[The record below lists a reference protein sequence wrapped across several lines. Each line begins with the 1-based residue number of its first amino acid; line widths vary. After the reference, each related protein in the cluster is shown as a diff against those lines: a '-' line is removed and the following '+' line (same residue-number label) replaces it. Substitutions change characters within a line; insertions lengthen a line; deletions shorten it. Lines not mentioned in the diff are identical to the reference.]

1 MTPLQMA
8 AVAAAGFAAGSINT
22 IVGSGSL
29 ITFPTLLALG
39 LPPVQ
44 ANVTNTIG
52 LVPGSIS
59 GAIGYRRELRGQG
72 GRTTRLA
79 VGAIAGGVLGAVLL
93 LALPSSVF
101 EKVIPFLIL
110 LAVLLT
116 ALQPRLAPRL
126 TARREKEAR
135 EGPVLVAA
143 VFATSVYGGYF
154 GAGQG
159 LILLAL
165 MGAFLA
171 EHLQRLN
178 AVKNVLTVLV
188 NGAAAVLFIV
198 GSHVRWSVA
207 GVLALGAVAGGQ
219 AGAALGRRLPQ
230 NALRVTII
238 AAGLIVSVKLFADAF

>member
-8 AVAAAGFAAGSINT
+8 AVAAAGFAAGGINT

-59 GAIGYRRELRGQG
+59 GTIGYRRELRGQQ
-72 GRTTRLA
+72 GRTLRLGVA
-79 VGAIAGGVLGAVLL
+79 AISGGVLGAVLL
-93 LALPSSVF
+93 LALPSSTF
-101 EKVIPFLIL
+101 EKAIPFLVL
-110 LAVLLT
+110 VAVVLT
-116 ALQPRLAPRL
+116 ALQPRLARRLDGRRARGTDGPLL
-126 TARREKEAR
+126 TA
-135 EGPVLVAA
+135 A
-143 VFATSVYGGYF
+143 VCATSVYGGYF

-159 LILLAL
+159 VILLAL
-165 MGAFLA
+165 MGAFVS

-188 NGAAAVLFIV
+188 NGAAAVVFV
-198 GSHVRWSVA
+198 VAAHVRWPVA

-219 AGAALGRRLPQ
+219 AGAALGRRLPR
-230 NALRVTII
+230 NALRATII
-238 AAGLIVSVKLFADAF
+238 VVGLIVSVKLFLDAF